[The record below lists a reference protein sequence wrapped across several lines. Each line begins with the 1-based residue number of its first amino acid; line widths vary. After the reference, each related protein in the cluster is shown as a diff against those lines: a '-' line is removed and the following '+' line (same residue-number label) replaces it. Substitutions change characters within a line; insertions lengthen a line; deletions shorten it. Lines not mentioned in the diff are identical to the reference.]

1 LLPNI
6 EADAGLNSPFSHH
19 RFGRLAVLRDGPDYQ
34 RLTRSGVAGGE
45 RPSILKSHSML
56 TAEDNEEIRRIVTQ
70 AVAESGSRV
79 DGIVE
84 ITARAIEVL
93 GAKEKALRWLKA
105 PVRSLGG
112 RTPLSLLDKPGGFAR
127 VEDAL
132 AGVY

>member
-1 LLPNI
+1 
-6 EADAGLNSPFSHH
+6 
-19 RFGRLAVLRDGPDYQ
+19 
-34 RLTRSGVAGGE
+34 
-45 RPSILKSHSML
+45 ML
-56 TAEDNEEIRRIVTQ
+56 TAEDKEEIRGIVTQ

-112 RTPLSLLDKPGGFAR
+112 RTLLSLLDEPGGTAR
-127 VEDAL
+127 AFPSL
-132 AGVY
+132 AISNLRCWLSSLGSMRRDL

>member
-1 LLPNI
+1 
-6 EADAGLNSPFSHH
+6 
-19 RFGRLAVLRDGPDYQ
+19 
-34 RLTRSGVAGGE
+34 
-45 RPSILKSHSML
+45 ML
-56 TAEDNEEIRRIVTQ
+56 TAEDKEEIRKIVTQ

-112 RTPLSLLDKPGGFAR
+112 RTPLSLLDEPGGIER

-132 AGVY
+132 GRIEHGVW